1 MSEVVRGRAT
11 RGMCSAVLSFEAVM
25 MLLSILVL
33 NGFSA
38 LSVEAAA
45 TVGGGMA
52 AACIVAI
59 GGLGRPWGYAL
70 GHVLQVVMV
79 AMGALALPILFIGLL
94 FAGLWVAAYLIG
106 VRVDAPPLA

>member
-1 MSEVVRGRAT
+1 MT
-11 RGMCSAVLSFEAVM
+11 RGLCSAVLAFEAVM

-33 NGFSA
+33 NGFSE
-38 LSVEAAA
+38 LSGAGAA

-59 GGLGRPWGYAL
+59 GGLGRPSGYAL
-70 GHVLQVVMV
+70 GHLLQVAMI

-106 VRVDAPPLA
+106 VRIDRDRAIA